1 MRNFFIFTAV
11 FLFLGGIFSANAQDL
26 IILKDESVIEAKV
39 LEISTTEVKYKHF
52 DYLDGPTIV
61 LPTANVQSIKYEN
74 GRVETIN
81 ADISTKNKTP
91 AMDPDKLYFS
101 VAADPSGILR
111 YGPSVLIELTKNHQN
126 TQFYVS
132 LPSLGMAVKSD
143 GFGIGAGISL
153 NYLWHTKIGNF
164 YLGGL
169 FDYSGY
175 KVNIP
180 GLIYMPVNGK
190 YTDGKYDYPD
200 KNLWQSNYSLALNLG
215 FKFVFSS
222 GLYFTAG
229 GSAGGVMLDDIRKH
243 GLRFDFFVRPN
254 VSAGYTF

>member
-1 MRNFFIFTAV
+1 MRKFFIFTTV

-39 LEISTTEVKYKHF
+39 LEITTAEIKYKHF

-61 LPTANVQSIKYEN
+61 LPSANVKSIKYEN
-74 GRVETIN
+74 GRVETID
-81 ADISTKNKTP
+81 ADRFAKSKAP

-101 VAADPSGILR
+101 ISADPSGFLR
-111 YGPSVLIELTKNHQN
+111 YGPSVLTELTKNHLN

-132 LPSLGMAVKSD
+132 LPSLGLAVQSE
-143 GFGIGAGISL
+143 GFGIGAGIGL
-153 NYLWHTKIGNF
+153 NYLWYTKIGAF

-175 KVNIP
+175 KIHIS
-180 GLIYMPVNGK
+180 GLKYMSVNGK

-200 KNLWQSNYSLALNLG
+200 ENLWQSNYSLALNLG
-215 FKFVFSS
+215 FKFIFSS
-222 GLYFTAG
+222 GLYITTG
-229 GSAGGVMLDDIRKH
+229 GSAGGVMLDDIRKQS
-243 GLRFDFFVRPN
+243 LRFDFFARPN
-254 VSAGYTF
+254 ISAGYTF